1 MEANELFQ
9 RLAVALAV
17 GLIIGIERGWKRRE
31 EPEGERAAGLRTHT
45 LSGLLGGVWGAIAL
59 SLGDSGGLALGLAF
73 AVFSGAIAVFRLRE
87 MEHAH
92 SFGATTFVASMMAFA
107 LGAYA
112 VVGDKIAAA
121 AAAVAT
127 AMLLALKAALH
138 AWLRRLT
145 WEELRSGL
153 VLLAM
158 TVILLPILPNREVDP
173 LRSLNPF
180 DIWLMTVMLA
190 TVSFAGYVAVRVVGA
205 RRGVLITGL
214 AGGLV
219 SSMAATVTLA
229 RLAKEQPA
237 QVGLLAPAI
246 VISNA
251 AMMARVLV
259 IATIFNAALLE
270 HLALPLALAAL
281 TQGLISYAYVRRQRM
296 DGDFGGSLELK
307 NPFELS
313 EVLKFGA
320 LLAAVMVLG
329 KITARWAGPGGLL
342 VLAAASGLADVDAI
356 TLLMARLAQTD
367 LDAGLAGL
375 GILLAVTVNT
385 FTKIAL
391 AWLPGGSALG
401 RRMLLAAVASI
412 ATGALGLWFT
422 MR

>member
-1 MEANELFQ
+1 MEAIELFH

-17 GLIIGIERGWKRRE
+17 GLVIGIERGWKQRE
-31 EPEGERAAGLRTHT
+31 EAEGERAAGLRTHA

-87 MEHAH
+87 MQHDS

-112 VVGDKIAAA
+112 VIGDKIVAA

-158 TVILLPILPNREVDP
+158 TVILLPILPNREIDP
-173 LRSLNPF
+173 LQSLNPF

-190 TVSFAGYVAVRVVGA
+190 AVSFAGYVAVRVVGPQ
-205 RRGVLITGL
+205 RGVLITGL

-219 SSMAATVTLA
+219 SSTAVTVTLA
-229 RLAKEQPA
+229 KLAKDEPGQA
-237 QVGLLAPAI
+237 SLLAPAI
-246 VISNA
+246 LLSNA
-251 AMMARVLV
+251 VMMARVLV
-259 IATIFNAALLE
+259 IATTFNAALFE
-270 HLALPLALAAL
+270 HLALPLLLAASTL
-281 TQGLISYAYVRRQRM
+281 SLICYLQIRRQSL
-296 DGDFGGSLELK
+296 DGDVGGSLDLK
-307 NPFELS
+307 NPSDLI

-320 LLAAVMVLG
+320 LLAAIMVLG
-329 KITARWAGPGGLL
+329 KVTSAWAGPQGLL

-356 TLLMARLAQTD
+356 TLLMARLARTD
-367 LDAGLAGL
+367 LDVGLAAVA
-375 GILLAVTVNT
+375 ILLAVTVNT
-385 FTKIAL
+385 LTKIAL
-391 AWLPGGSALG
+391 AWVPGGSVLG
-401 RRMLLAAVASI
+401 RKLLAAVAAAI
-412 ATGALGLWFT
+412 AIGALGWWLT